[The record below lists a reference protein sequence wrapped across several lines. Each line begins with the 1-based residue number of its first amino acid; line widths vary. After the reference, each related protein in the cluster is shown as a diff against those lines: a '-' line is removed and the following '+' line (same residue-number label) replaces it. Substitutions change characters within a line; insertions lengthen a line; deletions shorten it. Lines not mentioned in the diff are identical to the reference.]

1 MKNNRMRKLNGR
13 LIALVMAVMTVFTVL
28 PANVQAA
35 SNPYYSSQSVSDI
48 TPTDAKLNGSISNP
62 SRTKITRCGYILYDA
77 KGNQLSQKYD
87 SINYT
92 YTTFKA
98 WFNMNKYYG
107 KLKPGTTYKY
117 KLFVMTSAGKYFYSK
132 TASFT
137 TAKLQSHSERMNA
150 FIKDSRWKNGTAW
163 DARKPKLSTY
173 RSSGCCAYCADFVK
187 YVYGSNN
194 LVSGSKFTSVSKIK
208 AGDVIYAASYYS
220 NGKGSPVSAAPST
233 ASAAILSR
241 ASVMVR
247 SSDMAS
253 TTITRTDLLYVVRNT
268 RGALLGTRLLLMI
281 RGLLITGL
289 PCDLR
294 LRLIPHAY
302 CLLTLPPQTFRC
314 KVEPTGAMIKNDGVG
329 SDHAFLAI

>member
-220 NGKGSPVSAAPST
+220 NGKVKSQHWIVVIARNGNKLTTAEGNVKINGKKVTRVSS
-233 ASAAILSR
+233 
-241 ASVMVR
+241 SVY
-247 SSDMAS
+247 SISGNSIKGFSD
-253 TTITRTDLLYVVRNT
+253 
-268 RGALLGTRLLLMI
+268 GKK
-281 RGLLITGL
+281 
-289 PCDLR
+289 
-294 LRLIPHAY
+294 
-302 CLLTLPPQTFRC
+302 FRYGFHYNY
-314 KVEPTGAMIKNDGVG
+314 EN
-329 SDHAFLAI
+329 